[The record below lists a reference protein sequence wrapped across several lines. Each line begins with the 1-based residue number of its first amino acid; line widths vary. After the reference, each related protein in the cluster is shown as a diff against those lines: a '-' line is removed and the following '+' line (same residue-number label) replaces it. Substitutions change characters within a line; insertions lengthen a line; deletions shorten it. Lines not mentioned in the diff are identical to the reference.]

1 MNQHRTISGLPT
13 GCRNLAF
20 SPKQKYSS
28 LSTASAT
35 KYEEGSATQEATVLI
50 RAQISALGCYTPPR
64 LLTNADLEKMV
75 ETSDSWIRERTGI
88 IERHIVDKGVATSD
102 LAFEA
107 AKKALAL
114 RGISA
119 KEIETIIV
127 ATVTPDTF
135 FPSTACLLQ
144 NKLGAAGAWGFDLSA
159 ACSGFLYALAT
170 GSQLIA
176 SGAQKKVLVVGA
188 DVMSSIID
196 YQDRA
201 TCVIFGDG
209 AGAVILEPSPSDE
222 VGVLDFLNEVDGSG
236 GAYLQ
241 MPAGGS
247 RLPSSVETVQKR
259 LHYVHQDGPQVFKFA
274 VRKMYEICH
283 NILKRNGL
291 TAADLDVFIPH
302 QANRRIIEATADRL
316 GLGPDKVLINI
327 DRYGN
332 TTAATIPLATA
343 DAIEQGKLKKGGLV
357 LYAAAGAGYTV
368 GATLVRWAY

>member
-1 MNQHRTISGLPT
+1 M
-13 GCRNLAF
+13 
-20 SPKQKYSS
+20 
-28 LSTASAT
+28 
-35 KYEEGSATQEATVLI
+35 I

-107 AKKALAL
+107 SKNALAL

-176 SGAQKKVLVVGA
+176 SGAQKRVLVAGA

-209 AGAVILEPSPSDE
+209 AGAVILEPAPSDE
-222 VGVLDFLNEVDGSG
+222 VGILDFLNEVDGSG

-247 RLPSSVETVQKR
+247 RLPSSVETVQKK

-316 GLGPDKVLINI
+316 GMGMDKVLINI